1 MLALSST
8 ERRDLQDA
16 RTCDLRAAPTL
27 PSKTPTRSQLLLNS
41 GALQLPTV
49 CTLMDALLTIMVGIV
64 AEETTID
71 GAGRIVIPKPLRD
84 RMNLTPGAR
93 LHIFEEAGCLIISPN
108 RREPRLVERD
118 GFLAL
123 DLGTE
128 VSVNTDSAAAREE
141 RIRQLVEYALRR

>member
-1 MLALSST
+1 
-8 ERRDLQDA
+8 
-16 RTCDLRAAPTL
+16 
-27 PSKTPTRSQLLLNS
+27 
-41 GALQLPTV
+41 
-49 CTLMDALLTIMVGIV
+49 MVGIMP
-64 AEETTID
+64 EQTTID

-93 LHIFEEAGCLIISPN
+93 LHIFEEAGCLIISPD
-108 RREPRLVERD
+108 RPEPRFVERD

-128 VSVNTDSAAAREE
+128 SSVNTESGATREE

>member
-1 MLALSST
+1 M
-8 ERRDLQDA
+8 RF
-16 RTCDLRAAPTL
+16 
-27 PSKTPTRSQLLLNS
+27 
-41 GALQLPTV
+41 
-49 CTLMDALLTIMVGIV
+49 LTIMVGIM

-93 LHIFEEAGCLIISPN
+93 LHIFEEAGCLIISPD
-108 RREPRLVERD
+108 RPEPRLVERD

-128 VSVNTDSAAAREE
+128 ASVNTDSGAARQE
-141 RIRQLVEYALRR
+141 RIRQLVEYVLRR